1 MPGNTPYLPA
11 QAALETLTCLF
22 FNDDTAVS
30 DALLKPLAPA
40 AALIL
45 CLIANG
51 DERGLSR
58 SEARFGLRF
67 AFDTAEASQI
77 TDAGFAAAIEAGFA
91 TLHLPPAAD
100 VERLCLTDDGQHV
113 IDNLQNVLRQ
123 ERE

>member
-22 FNDDTAVS
+22 FNDDTVVS
-30 DALLKPLAPA
+30 EALLKPLAPA

-51 DERGLSR
+51 DRHGLSR
-58 SEARFGLRF
+58 SEAQFGLRF
-67 AFDTAEASQI
+67 AFDTAEACQI

-91 TLHLPPAAD
+91 TLRLPQAGE

-113 IDNLQNVLRQ
+113 IDNLQNVLRL